1 MSVEP
6 SRASPGRPI
15 ATAQGRKHAATTW
28 RAAIG
33 GFLLMASI
41 AGYAQSGEVRVF
53 AAGSL
58 RTAMLELIQAYG
70 DSGGQRVVAS
80 FGPSGLLRERIEMG
94 EPADV
99 LASADLGN
107 PQALARSGRS
117 APPIV
122 FVRNRLCALVA
133 PNVDVAP
140 DTLLDRMLDP
150 RLKLGTS
157 TPKADPSG
165 DYAWM
170 VFERIEQHGRR
181 GAFKQLAD
189 KAQQLTGGPHSPPPA
204 PGRNVYGDLVAQGR
218 VDLFLTYCTNAT
230 AARKQH
236 PDLRSVTVPAAVNV
250 SADYGV
256 VALQGAAA
264 PAPRFV
270 DFLLGPDGQAILARH
285 GFAAG

>member
-1 MSVEP
+1 ML
-6 SRASPGRPI
+6 RITRGLTL
-15 ATAQGRKHAATTW
+15 TARLATTMML
-28 RAAIG
+28 AASATG
-33 GFLLMASI
+33 APAQE
-41 AGYAQSGEVRVF
+41 AGELRVF

-58 RTAMLELIQAYG
+58 RDALAEVAQAFERG
-70 DSGGQRVVAS
+70 APGVHVRFT
-80 FGPSGLLRERIEMG
+80 FGPSGLLKDRIAGGER
-94 EPADV
+94 ADV
-99 LASADLGN
+99 FASAN
-107 PQALARSGRS
+107 MTHPQALTAAGRAGAVRRFAR
-117 APPIV
+117 
-122 FVRNRLCALVA
+122 NEMCALVA
-133 PNVDVAP
+133 PALDVTPATLVDR
-140 DTLLDRMLDP
+140 LLDPAVR
-150 RLKLGTS
+150 LGTS